1 MNSVVSAFKNNI
13 KKSVAFLYT
22 KKLYEK
28 KIPFK
33 IGSKTA
39 KYLKIN
45 LTKEV
50 HELYHKS
57 YLTLMKETEKGK

>member
-1 MNSVVSAFKNNI
+1 M
-13 KKSVAFLYT
+13 
-22 KKLYEK
+22 K

-50 HELYHKS
+50 HELYNKS
-57 YLTLMKETEKGK
+57 YMTLIKVKKGSEVKSLSHV

>member
-28 KIPFK
+28 K
-33 IGSKTA
+33 SHL
-39 KYLKIN
+39 KYDPKQQN
-45 LTKEV
+45 T
-50 HELYHKS
+50 
-57 YLTLMKETEKGK
+57 